1 MRGRTRPTASFF
13 AGQRALAQQD
23 LAAQIQRRQPCRTH
37 FDRQRSTDQIELC
50 GRGAEKRLSAAEATP
65 CNAANLLAAVA
76 RLACSV

>member
-1 MRGRTRPTASFF
+1 MRGRTRPTASSL
-13 AGQRALAQQD
+13 AGQEPSRSKTWLRKFSDGSYAEH
-23 LAAQIQRRQPCRTH
+23 I
-37 FDRQRSTDQIELC
+37 DRQRSTDQIELC